1 MAKIRRLVLDVVIPN
16 VVDVI
21 KLTEELANLATVRG
35 ANTMVSE
42 IDKNVISLKLVL
54 EGANLKMKSI
64 EKVIHSHGGSIHS
77 IDNVVAGKEIIE
89 VVETPQD

>member
-1 MAKIRRLVLDVVIPN
+1 LVLDVVIPN
-16 VVDVI
+16 MADVV
-21 KLTEELANLATVRG
+21 KLTQDLANLATVKG

-54 EGANLKMKSI
+54 EGANLKLKEI
-64 EKVIHSHGGSIHS
+64 EKVIHSHGGSVHS

-89 VVETPQD
+89 VVDTPQD